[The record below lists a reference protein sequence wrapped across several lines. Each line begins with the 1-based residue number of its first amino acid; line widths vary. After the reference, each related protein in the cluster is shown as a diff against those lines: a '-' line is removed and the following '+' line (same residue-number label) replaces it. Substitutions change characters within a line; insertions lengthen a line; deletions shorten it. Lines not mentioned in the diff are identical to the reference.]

1 MTFSQRAVLA
11 AVMVGA
17 TAPLVGTFLVR
28 RGMALVGDGLGHL
41 AFAGVAIAPLIGVS
55 PLPVALVVA
64 LAGAAVVE
72 IVRWK
77 SAGRSDLAIA
87 FVFYASIALAVVVLA
102 AGKRYNSRVLG
113 VLFGSL
119 LTVSNWE
126 LVTMALV
133 LFAATLVT
141 VFFYRPLVMISIDD
155 ELAQASGVSPRRYG
169 MLISLSTAAVVVA
182 GMPAVGILLISALLV
197 LPAATAQNAVSGF
210 ARTLGA
216 ASLLGASTAAVGTL
230 GALRV
235 DVPPGAAIVVLA
247 SALYL
252 SSLGTRRTRN

>member
-141 VFFYRPLVMISIDD
+141 VFFLSAPGNDFDRRRACPGLGCISPPLWNADFPFHGSSGRSRNASCGD
-155 ELAQASGVSPRRYG
+155 LANLSSPRPTGCNRTERRVRLCQNPG
-169 MLISLSTAAVVVA
+169 SCLAA
-182 GMPAVGILLISALLV
+182 GRIDSCSRHSGSAQSRCT
-197 LPAATAQNAVSGF
+197 PRSRHRSPGF
-210 ARTLGA
+210 
-216 ASLLGASTAAVGTL
+216 
-230 GALRV
+230 GAL
-235 DVPPGAAIVVLA
+235 PL
-247 SALYL
+247 
-252 SSLGTRRTRN
+252 